1 MTDQVE
7 ITTGSR
13 LHFGPLFCGRTS
25 GRRFGG
31 VGLMIDR
38 PRCRVSVRR
47 SRGNG
52 EPGASATGALR
63 RGGRGWSEAK
73 PRQLEAPGLPFGP
86 APATLPA
93 EFRPIVEKCIAG
105 MTEIIGDVGPVC
117 VEIHES
123 IPRHR
128 GLGSGTQTALAIA
141 QGIHVLHRGEAA
153 DAEALARITG
163 RGLRSAIGIH
173 GFQRGGFLIDA
184 GKRHGDAVGALAARC
199 DVPDDWRF
207 VLIAPRDA
215 AGLSGQT
222 ERDAFARLPQMPAPT
237 SAELCRIA
245 LTELLPAV
253 RGGDFPAFAAA
264 LYDYGQIVG
273 EYFAPVQGGCYA
285 HPEMSRLTAELRADG
300 FAGVAQSSWGPTI
313 AVAVRD
319 AGTATELADNVTNRG
334 EKSCEIAGPRNGGA
348 TVS

>member
-1 MTDQVE
+1 MTDNVE

-31 VGLMIDR
+31 VGLMIDQ
-38 PRCRVSVRR
+38 PRCRVTIRR
-47 SRGNG
+47 SVG
-52 EPGASATGALR
+52 EERLVPPELR
-63 RGGRGWSEAK
+63 
-73 PRQLEAPGLPFGP
+73 PN
-86 APATLPA
+86 
-93 EFRPIVEKCIAG
+93 VEKCLAG
-105 MTEIIGDVGPVC
+105 MTDPDGKVQPVRVDV
-117 VEIHES
+117 HES

-128 GLGSGTQTALAIA
+128 GLGSGTQTALAVA
-141 QGIHVLHRGEAA
+141 QGIHVLQRGES
-153 DAEALARITG
+153 AEADMLARITG

-184 GKRHGDAVGALAARC
+184 GKRDGDAIGALAARC

-222 ERDAFARLPQMPAPT
+222 ERDAFRRLPAMPPTT

-253 RGGDFPAFAAA
+253 RSAEFAAFAEA

-273 EYFAPVQGGCYA
+273 GCFAPVQGGCFA
-285 HPEMSRLTAELRADG
+285 HPEMSRLAAELRAHG

-313 AVAVRD
+313 ALVVTGEEEAR
-319 AGTATELADNVTNRG
+319 ELADAVRNRRDVW
-334 EKSCEIAGPRNGGA
+334 CEIARPRNGGA
-348 TVS
+348 TVVSV